1 MMKRVSAALCVMLL
15 VAAGTAMGAETR
27 WLNVHVTEHT
37 DGTNVEVH
45 LPLDLVLTVIRSVD
59 VENFHAGMVDLEIDD
74 VDVNWTEILRGLR
87 DAPDGEFV
95 KVDSPDAN
103 VLVRKE
109 AGTIRIDV
117 TETADEEGE
126 EAARVKVTVPATMI
140 DALIVDED
148 NRIDVA
154 ALLESFEQLPDGDL
168 VTVEAEEAQVRVWI
182 E

>member
-1 MMKRVSAALCVMLL
+1 MTMKRISATLCALLL
-15 VAAGTAMGAETR
+15 VAAGTAIGAETR

-45 LPLDLVLTVIRSVD
+45 LPLDLVLTVIRNVD

-74 VDVNWTEILRGLR
+74 VDVNWSEIMKGLR

-95 KVDSPDAN
+95 KVDAPDAN
-103 VLVRKE
+103 VLIRKE

-117 TETADEEGE
+117 TETSEDNAK
-126 EAARVKVTVPATMI
+126 VKVTVPSTMI
-140 DALIVDED
+140 DALIVDEE

-154 ALLESFEQLPDGDL
+154 ALLQSFEQLPDGDL
-168 VTVEAEEAQVRVWI
+168 VTVEAEDANVRVWI

>member
-1 MMKRVSAALCVMLL
+1 MTMKRISATLCALLL
-15 VAAGTAMGAETR
+15 VAAGTAIGAETL

-45 LPLDLVLTVIRSVD
+45 LPLDLVLTVIRNVD

-74 VDVNWTEILRGLR
+74 VDVNWSEIMKGLR

-95 KVDSPDAN
+95 KVDAPDAN
-103 VLVRKE
+103 VLIRKE

-117 TETADEEGE
+117 TETSEDNAK
-126 EAARVKVTVPATMI
+126 VKVTVPSTMI
-140 DALIVDED
+140 DALIVDEE

-154 ALLESFEQLPDGDL
+154 ALLQSFEQLPDGDL
-168 VTVEAEEAQVRVWI
+168 VTVEAEDANVRVWI

>member
-1 MMKRVSAALCVMLL
+1 MKRISAALCALLL
-15 VAAGTAMGAETR
+15 VAAGTAIGAETR

-45 LPLDLVLTVIRSVD
+45 LPLDLVLTVIRNVD

-74 VDVNWTEILRGLR
+74 VDVNWSEIMKGLR

-95 KVDSPDAN
+95 KVDAPDAN

-117 TETADEEGE
+117 TETSEDNAKV
-126 EAARVKVTVPATMI
+126 RVTVPSTMI
-140 DALIVDED
+140 DALIVDEE
-148 NRIDVA
+148 NRIDIA
-154 ALLESFEQLPDGDL
+154 ALLQSFEQLPDGDL
-168 VTVEAEEAQVRVWI
+168 VTVEAEDANVRVWI